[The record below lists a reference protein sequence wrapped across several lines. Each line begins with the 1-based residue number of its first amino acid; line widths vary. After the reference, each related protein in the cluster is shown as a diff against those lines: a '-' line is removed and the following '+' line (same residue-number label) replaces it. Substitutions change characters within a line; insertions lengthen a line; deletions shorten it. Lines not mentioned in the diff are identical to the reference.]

1 MGVMLFLVTH
11 KVIDLVSFLGIFLEM
26 VFQMEID
33 GSSFKTSSMEM
44 LSMTVASLSKCR
56 SVSVFIPTYLHV
68 ILPCI
73 LRKIE
78 LSLCI

>member
-1 MGVMLFLVTH
+1 LFLLTH
-11 KVIDLVSFLGIFLEM
+11 KVIDLVSCLGIFLEM

-44 LSMTVASLSKCR
+44 LFMIVAFLSKCR
-56 SVSVFIPTYLHV
+56 SVSVFIPTCLHV
-68 ILPCI
+68 ILPYI
-73 LRKIE
+73 LREIE